1 MRGLRTG
8 VLLLAAA
15 AMVQGGFRL
24 LVRPARAA
32 ALSAAEEETARL
44 AARLAETEAAAPDSF
59 ADGFD
64 DGLGDGDGEWEAEAL
79 AEELRRTRER
89 VEALGGILARGGEA
103 ESVLHSLAPLAAEEG
118 VAFRRFAPEP
128 EYRLDG
134 YTARAASVVA
144 EGRFF
149 DFTRFFERLSLLP
162 QLVLIEDLEFR
173 SAAGG
178 RLASRF
184 VAVTVRLDRQP
195 GAPGPVA
202 EDLSGTGAG
211 SGGGRG
217 R

>member
-32 ALSAAEEETARL
+32 ALSAAETATARL
-44 AARLAETEAAAPDSF
+44 AARLAETEEVAAPDGLE
-59 ADGFD
+59 DGFD
-64 DGLGDGDGEWEAEAL
+64 DGDGEWEAEAL

-202 EDLSGTGAG
+202 EELSGA
-211 SGGGRG
+211 GGGWG